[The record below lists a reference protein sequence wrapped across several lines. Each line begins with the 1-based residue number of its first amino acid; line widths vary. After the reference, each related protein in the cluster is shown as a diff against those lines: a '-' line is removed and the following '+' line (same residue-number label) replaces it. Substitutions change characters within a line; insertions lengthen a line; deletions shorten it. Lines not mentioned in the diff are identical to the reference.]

1 MRIII
6 QNGVALIVGLVLG
19 SFINMGIIMLGGNI
33 IPPPPGT
40 DITTEEGLKASMH
53 LFGIEHFVFPFL
65 AHALGTFAGALFAF
79 WVAKSYRLFF
89 ALIIGFVFLLGGT
102 YMVFVLPSPI
112 GFNIIDLVF
121 AYIPMAYLATRCVP
135 VKINK

>member
-1 MRIII
+1 MRTIL
-6 QNGVALIVGLVLG
+6 QNTVALAFGLILG
-19 SFINMGIIMLGGNI
+19 SFINMGIIMMSGHI
-33 IPPPPGT
+33 IPPPAGA

-53 LFGIEHFVFPFL
+53 LFGIENFIFPFL
-65 AHALGTFAGALFAF
+65 AHAIGTFVGALFAF
-79 WVAKSYRLFF
+79 WVAKSYRLVF

-112 GFNIIDLVF
+112 WFNIIDLVF

-135 VKINK
+135 VKSNK